1 MSYTE
6 SELSQIWEEL
16 YPKVYGYFF
25 RRVNNRINVEDLAAT
40 TLTAYLQNLVKN
52 GDLITN
58 KMGFLWKIAHNQLLV
73 FIRQKSKTPVF
84 VGINDNFD
92 SKDVDLEIENHSCEH
107 LKQKIEH
114 LLECVK
120 KNLKA
125 SDLEIVNLIVG
136 DDMKAVIVAQ
146 KLQVTPEVVR
156 QRFSRSL
163 KKLRQ
168 KCQNIWDS

>member
-6 SELSQIWEEL
+6 FELSQMWEEL

-25 RRVNNRINVEDLAAT
+25 RRVNNRMDVEDLAAV
-40 TLTAYLQNLVKN
+40 TLTAYFQNLVKN

-58 KMGFLWKIAHNQLLV
+58 KMGFLWKIAHNQLLF
-73 FIRQKSKTPVF
+73 FIRQKSKSPVF

-120 KNLKA
+120 KNLKNILYKL
-125 SDLEIVNLIVG
+125 S
-136 DDMKAVIVAQ
+136 Q
-146 KLQVTPEVVR
+146 KTIRE
-156 QRFSRSL
+156 
-163 KKLRQ
+163 
-168 KCQNIWDS
+168 

>member
-6 SELSQIWEEL
+6 FELSQIWEEL

-25 RRVNNRINVEDLAAT
+25 RRVNNRIDVEDLAAL
-40 TLTAYLQNLVKN
+40 TLTAYLQNLTKN
-52 GDLITN
+52 GDKINN

-73 FIRQKSKTPVF
+73 FIRQKTKTPVF
-84 VGINDNFD
+84 VGINDDFD
-92 SKDVDLEIENHSCEH
+92 CQDVDLEIENCSCDH
-107 LKQKIEH
+107 LKQKIAH

-120 KNLKA
+120 KNLKT
-125 SDLEIVNLIVG
+125 SDLEIVNLIVQE
-136 DDMKAVIVAQ
+136 DQKAVTVAA

-168 KCQNIWDS
+168 KCQSLWEN